1 MRSSARALKFAYGI
15 DGHFTPHDPQLY
27 ETITNNFL
35 FGDLLRSRVIEI
47 RCFVKEHKGR
57 LRYVL
62 ELQFHSSFWVKYTLS
77 GHDKKRQIALENPD
91 VPRVIFDLTSA
102 MAERLERTFKSRY
115 RIESH
120 RPSSHRIKNWSI
132 SSDSVGVAVQ
142 FEEPL
147 SSITLSVV
155 ALVYGGLHLVAWNA
169 PFNTRIEGILWKI
182 SGISVASIGPVS
194 IVYTGWH
201 CGLAPYLRSHRFN
214 ESTRLLMRFE
224 NIITWMGL
232 LLTTGYLLL

>member
-1 MRSSARALKFAYGI
+1 
-15 DGHFTPHDPQLY
+15 
-27 ETITNNFL
+27 
-35 FGDLLRSRVIEI
+35 
-47 RCFVKEHKGR
+47 
-57 LRYVL
+57 
-62 ELQFHSSFWVKYTLS
+62 
-77 GHDKKRQIALENPD
+77 
-91 VPRVIFDLTSA
+91 

-169 PFNTRIEGILWKI
+169 PFNTRIEGILLKI

-214 ESTRLLMRFE
+214 ESTRLLIRFE
-224 NIITWMGL
+224 NITTWMGL
-232 LLTTGYLLL
+232 LLTTGYLLLYLFARVYLVVECFIEVAYLPESAFTTPVFTRYIPHLG